1 MFRAKLNILMGIVLI
16 SSTAGVAPQVAYAE
30 PVCSSGVVAS
40 GATQTQTFTLDA
52 SMRSHFTLEASEQ
65 DVALEVV
72 DDANNVA
79 CATSLPNPGYQT
91 CGWMPVDGAVY
102 TARIMRPLPTN
113 VANASESPIPVAD
126 DASALYWNP
135 AVTNQ
140 IPDRGKHAVRR
151 HSAYANKVRALKRRR
166 IQTDAG
172 AGPADVDPAFTRR
185 AMPPGLGCYGCCWRW
200 TRCFAPEVAAQ

>member
-1 MFRAKLNILMGIVLI
+1 MFRAKLNTLLGIVLI
-16 SSTAGVAPQVAYAE
+16 SSAAGVAPQAAYAQ

-65 DVALEVV
+65 DVVLEVI

-91 CGWMPVDGAVY
+91 CGWMPVDGATY
-102 TARIMRPLPTN
+102 TARVLRPLPTT

-126 DASALYWNP
+126 SASASNNVGQGSASDSSVEDGADSGSSTANP
-135 AVTNQ
+135 VVVVAQ
-140 IPDRGKHAVRR
+140 
-151 HSAYANKVRALKRRR
+151 
-166 IQTDAG
+166 G
-172 AGPADVDPAFTRR
+172 APAEATYTLCSDQS
-185 AMPPGLGCYGCCWRW
+185 
-200 TRCFAPEVAAQ
+200 E

>member
-126 DASALYWNP
+126 DASASNNVGQGSAADATVEAGADSGSATSNPVVVTP
-135 AVTNQ
+135 AV
-140 IPDRGKHAVRR
+140 A
-151 HSAYANKVRALKRRR
+151 
-166 IQTDAG
+166 
-172 AGPADVDPAFTRR
+172 PAEATYTLCSDQS
-185 AMPPGLGCYGCCWRW
+185 
-200 TRCFAPEVAAQ
+200 E